1 MALYLLIVERR
12 YKMARLGDE
21 TDFSYRVNKV
31 TKVVDGDT
39 IDVVIDLG
47 FDIMYKS
54 RVRLFGIDTPESR
67 TRDKVEKKYGLLS
80 KKFLQE
86 NLKKGKIVIKTHK
99 DSETGKFGRILGEIF
114 VNGININMLMCSK
127 GHAVEYYGQSKDDI
141 EEAHLKNRK
150 RHKV

>member
-1 MALYLLIVERR
+1 MA
-12 YKMARLGDE
+12 KLGDP

-67 TRDKVEKKYGLLS
+67 TRDKTEKKYGLLS
-80 KKFLQE
+80 KKFLQD

-114 VNGININMLMCSK
+114 VNNININKLMCTK
-127 GHAVEYYGQSKDDI
+127 GHAVEYYGQSKTLI
-141 EEAHLKNRK
+141 EQAHLKNRK

>member
-1 MALYLLIVERR
+1 MA
-12 YKMARLGDE
+12 KLGDP
-21 TDFSYRVNKV
+21 TDFSYRVSKV

-39 IDVVIDLG
+39 IDVIIDLG

-80 KKFLQE
+80 KAY
-86 NLKKGKIVIKTHK
+86 LKDALKEGKIVIKTHK

-114 VNGININMLMCSK
+114 IDGININKKMCTK
-127 GHAVEYYGQSKDDI
+127 GHAVEYYGQSKTLI
-141 EEAHLKNRK
+141 EKAHLKNRK

>member
-1 MALYLLIVERR
+1 MA
-12 YKMARLGDE
+12 KLGDP

-67 TRDKVEKKYGLLS
+67 TRDKVEKKYGLLA
-80 KKFLQE
+80 KQFLKDH
-86 NLKKGKIVIKTHK
+86 LKGKLVIKTHK
-99 DSETGKFGRILGEIF
+99 DNETGKFGRILGEIF
-114 VNGININMLMCSK
+114 VDGININELMCKK
-127 GHAVEYYGQSKDDI
+127 GHAVEYHGQSKDLI
-141 EEAHLKNRK
+141 EDLHIRNRNL
-150 RHKV
+150 HKV

>member
-1 MALYLLIVERR
+1 MA
-12 YKMARLGDE
+12 KLGDQ

-67 TRDKVEKKYGLLS
+67 TRDLVEKKYGLMS
-80 KKFLQE
+80 KDFLKDK
-86 NLKKGKIVIKTHK
+86 LKNAEKIVIKTHK
-99 DSETGKFGRILGEIF
+99 GEETGKFGRIHGEIF
-114 VNGININMLMCSK
+114 CDNVNINQQMCDV
-127 GHAVEYYGQSKDDI
+127 GHAVAYYGQSKDDI
-141 EEAHLKNRK
+141 QEEHLKNRK
-150 RHKV
+150 ILVYIGLE